1 MCEGSCA
8 MRSTFTWLDFSERE
22 RHKMLDVIHLFDEK
36 GTRDELGIGAVRD
49 SFADLFFP
57 GTTTIQTRAKYFL
70 FVPWIYLD
78 LERRKIRSDQ
88 FAAQARLQE
97 VALIDALAKS
107 DDREGTIG
115 IDARASLKRL
125 PSNVY
130 WQGIGAWGIRLFP
143 SSQDQYHR
151 SIDAFY
157 LSSHRNLRT
166 DDGDPVDGHAARNW
180 HATIPRIPKDFPRT
194 AAFSL
199 TYEEAQYL
207 RERIW
212 SRIPHSLLAFLVDQR
227 VITEQVEF
235 PWEHS
240 QYGDFPL
247 HIKEQLEHA
256 RNFSEAIH
264 GAALLYNL
272 MLAEKTAAA
281 GLIEDYRR
289 QLEEWALRKNERK
302 IALKSW
308 DRQRFWSMVESSGQ
322 RVAHPT
328 RVFINTWLEIALHS
342 DEAKTVTDNQ
352 RVRRLIHER
361 ERALKSSLAR
371 LDNQRALEL
380 WTGAAG
386 SSQLNYRWPVTQRI
400 VSDIQKGMA
409 EGVEHA

>member
-1 MCEGSCA
+1 MP
-8 MRSTFTWLDFSERE
+8 STFTWLDYSERE
-22 RHKMLDVIHLFDEK
+22 RRKMLDVIHLFDEK

-70 FVPWIYLD
+70 FVPWIHLD
-78 LERRKIRSDQ
+78 LERRKIPSSQ
-88 FAAQARLQE
+88 FAAQARWQE
-97 VALIDALAKS
+97 VVLIDALAKS
-107 DDREGTIG
+107 DDKEGTIG

-130 WQGIGAWGIRLFP
+130 WQGMGAWGIRMFP
-143 SSQDQYHR
+143 GSQDHYNR

-157 LSSHRNLRT
+157 VSTLRNLRT
-166 DDGDPVDGHAARNW
+166 DDGDTADGHVARNW
-180 HATIPRIPKDFPRT
+180 HAAIPPMSKDFPGIAT
-194 AAFSL
+194 FSL
-199 TYEEAQYL
+199 TNEEAQYL

-212 SRIPHSLLAFLVDQR
+212 SRVPHSLLAFLVGR
-227 VITEQVEF
+227 GILTEPVEF

-272 MLAEKTAAA
+272 MLAEKAAA
-281 GLIEDYRR
+281 VELTEDYRN
-289 QLEEWALRKNERK
+289 QLEEWAVRTNERK
-302 IALKSW
+302 TIFISW
-308 DRQRFWSMVESSGQ
+308 DRQKFWSIVESSGQ

-328 RVFINTWLEIALHS
+328 KLFINSWLDIAINS
-342 DEAKTVTDNQ
+342 AKGETITDKDQ
-352 RVRRLIHER
+352 VRRLIHER
-361 ERALKSSLAR
+361 ERALKNNLAR

-386 SSQLNYRWPVTQRI
+386 SAQLNYRWPVTQRI
-400 VSDIQKGMA
+400 VSDILKGLA
-409 EGVEHA
+409 KEVADA

>member
-1 MCEGSCA
+1 MP
-8 MRSTFTWLDFSERE
+8 STFTWLDYSERE
-22 RHKMLDVIHLFDEK
+22 RRKMLDVIHLFDEK

-70 FVPWIYLD
+70 FVPWIHLD
-78 LERRKIRSDQ
+78 LERRKIPSSQ
-88 FAAQARLQE
+88 FAAQARGQE

-130 WQGIGAWGIRLFP
+130 WQGMGAWGIRHFP
-143 SSQDQYHR
+143 GSQDQYHR

-157 LSSHRNLRT
+157 LSSIRSLRT
-166 DDGDPVDGHAARNW
+166 DDGDLAEGHSARNW
-180 HATIPRIPKDFPRT
+180 HATIPHIPKDFPKT
-194 AAFSL
+194 ATFSL
-199 TYEEAQYL
+199 DFDEALYL

-212 SRIPHSLLAFLVDQR
+212 SRVPHSLLAFLVDR
-227 VITEQVEF
+227 GVMTEPVEF
-235 PWEHS
+235 PWEHA

-247 HIKEQLEHA
+247 LIKEQLAHA

-272 MLAEKTAAA
+272 MLAEKAVTAE
-281 GLIEDYRR
+281 LTEDYRK
-289 QLEEWALRKNERK
+289 QLEEWAIRMNERK
-302 IALKSW
+302 TAFISW
-308 DRQRFWSMVESSGQ
+308 DRQKFWSIVEASGQ
-322 RVAHPT
+322 RVAPPT
-328 RVFINTWLEIALHS
+328 KLFINSWLDTAICS
-342 DEAKTVTDNQ
+342 AKGETVTDNEK
-352 RVRRLIHER
+352 VRRLIHER
-361 ERALKSSLAR
+361 ERALKNSLAR

-386 SSQLNYRWPVTQRI
+386 SAQLNYRWPVTQRI
-400 VSDIQKGMA
+400 ISDILKGLA
-409 EGVEHA
+409 KGVADA